1 MALDLAVPGAVR
13 HALVDLDRRISTSNR
28 ALWFVACL
36 PLLAL
41 YLLTARTDPY
51 GMCID
56 TVSVTSSAWQLAHHA
71 SPRLLDSVPN
81 LGAWMIPSG
90 HGYVISNRAPGLVG
104 LAAIFYWLIPGAS
117 SFDVAPASIAA
128 AVVTSAAMGTLAVL
142 LRRIATAR
150 VALAASL
157 ILGTATT
164 TWAVSGTALW
174 PHGPDQLYLVIAML
188 AVASG
193 CNAWT
198 GLAFALAILTR
209 PPLAV
214 VAVVAGCWASWVRRS
229 PRPALVIGAIS
240 GCGLVGFLWY
250 SHVFWDGGLQS
261 QYTEAVAGAD
271 PIRQFFDVSPHALE
285 QLLINIAGTLVSP
298 DRGVLFG
305 APFLLALAPGL
316 RQAWKV
322 APQWVRSAAAS
333 GLVYM
338 FVQLKTNRFSGG
350 SMFWSYRYP
359 LETITLM
366 APLLLLAWRA
376 YTVCTA
382 RRRAAFAGLLL
393 VALVLQTCGAI
404 FRGSYVGAPWGT
416 ADLKSVVIEHPVA
429 SLTILI
435 AGYLAAALVYRKM
448 AYADGT
454 VPQSLF
460 SRFGSRTQHGVG
472 VRPHSHEARH
482 RGE

>member
-1 MALDLAVPGAVR
+1 MALDLAMPDALRRAV
-13 HALVDLDRRISTSNR
+13 VDVDRRISSSDVL
-28 ALWFVACL
+28 LWFVACL

-41 YLLTARTDPY
+41 YLVTARTDAY
-51 GMCID
+51 AMSID
-56 TVSVTSSAWQLAHHA
+56 PASVTSSAWQLAHHGT
-71 SPRLLDSVPN
+71 PRLADSVSN

-90 HGYVISNRAPGLVG
+90 PGYTISNRAPGLIG
-104 LAAIFYWLIPGAS
+104 LAAVFYWLFPGAS
-117 SFDVAPASIAA
+117 IFDVAPASIAA
-128 AVVTSAAMGTLAVL
+128 AVVTSAAVGTLAVV
-142 LRRIATAR
+142 LRRIASAR

-188 AVASG
+188 ALASG
-193 CNAWT
+193 RNAWA

-214 VAVVAGCWASWVRRS
+214 VAAVAGCWASWVRRS
-229 PRPALVIGAIS
+229 PRPGIVIGAIS

-250 SHVFWDGGLQS
+250 SHVFWNGGLQS
-261 QYTEAVAGAD
+261 QYTEAVAGAN
-271 PIRQFFDVSPHALE
+271 PIRQFFDVSPHALG

-298 DRGVLFG
+298 GRGVLFG

-316 RQAWKV
+316 RQAWKE
-322 APQWVRSAAAS
+322 APEWVRSAAAS
-333 GLVYM
+333 GVVYM
-338 FVQLKTNRFSGG
+338 LVQLKTNRFSGG
-350 SMFWSYRYP
+350 DAFWSYRYP
-359 LETITLM
+359 LETLTLM
-366 APLLLLAWRA
+366 TPLLLLAWRA
-376 YTVCTA
+376 YTVRTP
-382 RRRAAFAGLLL
+382 RRRAAFASL
-393 VALVLQTCGAI
+393 VTVAVVLQASGAI
-404 FRGSYVGAPWGT
+404 LYKPGQGAAWGT
-416 ADLKSVVIEHPVA
+416 ADLMSTVKGHPSVSLPILVI
-429 SLTILI
+429 
-435 AGYLAAALVYRKM
+435 GYLAAALIYRKM

-460 SRFGSRTQHGVG
+460 SRFGSRAPHG